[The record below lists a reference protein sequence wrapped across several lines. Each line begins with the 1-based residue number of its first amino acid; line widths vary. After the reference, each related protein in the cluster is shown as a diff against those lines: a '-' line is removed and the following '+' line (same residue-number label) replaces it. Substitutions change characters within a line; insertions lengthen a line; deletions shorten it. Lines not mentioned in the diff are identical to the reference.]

1 MLSIISRLWTVK
13 LSGDKGYLQFYLS
26 NFTTTQSLE
35 SAIRNISYCNENTNT
50 TGGLRLTRTE
60 VFNTANGDRE
70 DVPNVIVLLTD
81 GNPTREKNNLSA
93 EVQRI
98 KNLDIRIVGIGVT
111 NKASVCSMTD
121 CSLLMHR
128 NLNVNLSTV
137 ANS

>member
-1 MLSIISRLWTVK
+1 MI
-13 LSGDKGYLQFYLS
+13 GNEAYLQFYLN

-35 SAIRNISYCNENTNT
+35 SAIRNIPYCNENTNT

-60 VFNTANGDRE
+60 IFNKANGDRE

-81 GNPTREKNNLSA
+81 GNPTWETDLLPD

-111 NKASVCSMTD
+111 NEVTD
-121 CSLLMHR
+121 CTIIVCYLLFVE
-128 NLNVNLSTV
+128 N
-137 ANS
+137 